1 MANIFEKLAKAA
13 GFGTLTK
20 SISNL
25 FDASTYTGGFNN
37 FMDKTFTQPWLA
49 EKEALGDLF
58 TKNPESA
65 ANSANSVANA
75 PGSIGPLVNA
85 DGSTNVGNIQTLDEL
100 GPILA
105 EAMVGAIPELQ
116 RQWSS
121 AEALKER
128 QWQTDMSSTAYQRS
142 MADMKAAGLNPILA
156 YAQGGAS
163 SGAGASASAPSSAN
177 SLGSTLNGISSIL
190 KTVLSEDR
198 MSDKDTQQ
206 AALASMKYQDNHSAI
221 QARNDYYKASADF
234 NKYRSSRDIEQ
245 AGYYN
250 AMNWAI
256 RNGKFSRKK

>member
-13 GFGTLTK
+13 GFGTITK

-37 FMDKTFTQPWLA
+37 FMYKTFTEPWLA
-49 EKEALGDLF
+49 EKEAVEDLF
-58 TKNPESA
+58 TKNTESA

-75 PGSIGPLVNA
+75 PGSIGSLVNA
-85 DGSTNVGNIQTLDEL
+85 DGSTNVGNIQSLDEL

-105 EAMVGAIPELQ
+105 EAMVGALPELQ

-128 QWQTDMSSTAYQRS
+128 DWQTYMSNTAYQRS
-142 MADMKAAGLNPILA
+142 VEDMKAAGINPILA

-163 SGAGASASAPSSAN
+163 SGAGASASAPNSAN
-177 SLGSTLNGISSIL
+177 SVGSTLNGISSIL

-198 MSDKDTQQ
+198 MSDAQ
-206 AALASMKYQDNHSAI
+206 ADRNALATLKYSDSHSAI
-221 QARNDYYKASADF
+221 TARNDYY
-234 NKYRSSRDIEQ
+234 
-245 AGYYN
+245 N
-250 AMNWAI
+250 ALNGAI
-256 RNGKFSRKK
+256 RAGKFKR